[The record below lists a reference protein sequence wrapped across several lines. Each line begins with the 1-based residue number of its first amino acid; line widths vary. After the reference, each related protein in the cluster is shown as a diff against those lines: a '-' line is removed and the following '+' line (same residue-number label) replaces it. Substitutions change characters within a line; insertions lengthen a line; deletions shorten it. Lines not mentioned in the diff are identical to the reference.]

1 MDFYI
6 KDAKNYI
13 GQTVTVRGW
22 VFNKRSSGS
31 IVFLQIRDGSGF
43 IQAVV
48 SKKDVSPEAFEAA
61 DNLTDE
67 SSVIIKGGVKEEPRS
82 PYGYEINVSDLKIIH
97 LSQNFPIA
105 KKVHGVDFLLSL
117 RHLWLRSR
125 KQWAILRVR
134 NQIINAINEF
144 LQNDDYIKIDA
155 PIITP
160 SACEGTTTLFSL
172 KYFDKT
178 AYLSQSGQL
187 YLEAAIFS
195 FGKCYDFGPTF
206 RAEKSKT
213 KRHLTEFWMMDAEA
227 AFLEY
232 EGLLELEE
240 KLIYFVIQK
249 ILENC
254 KQEFQILDR
263 DPAPLQKIKPPFL
276 RLTYQETLAK
286 LKELGSD
293 IKEGED
299 LGNDDETILMNHF
312 DQPLFIMKF
321 PASFKAFY
329 FKRDE
334 NNPEAT
340 LSADLLAPEGY
351 GEITGGGQREDDY
364 QTLLAR
370 IKEMGINENDYNWY
384 LDLRKYG
391 SVPHAGFG
399 VGLERLVAWICHL
412 DHIRKTIPFPRTIY
426 RFSP

>member
-1 MDFYI
+1 MEFLI
-6 KDAKNYI
+6 KDSSKYI
-13 GQTVTVRGW
+13 GQSITLRGW

-48 SKKDVSPEAFEAA
+48 SKKDVVPEAFEAA
-61 DNLTDE
+61 TNLTDE
-67 SSVIIKGGVKEEPRS
+67 SSVMVKGIVKEEPRS
-82 PYGYEINVSDLKIIH
+82 PYGYEINASDLKIIH
-97 LSQNFPIA
+97 LSQSFPIA
-105 KKVHGVDFLLSL
+105 KKMHGVDFLLSL

-144 LQNDDYIKIDA
+144 LQTNDYIKIDA

-160 SACEGTTTLFSL
+160 SACEGTTTLFSID
-172 KYFDKT
+172 YFGKN

-187 YLEAAIFS
+187 YLEAAIAS
-195 FGKCYDFGPTF
+195 FGRVYDFGPTF

-227 AFLEY
+227 AFMEY
-232 EGLLELEE
+232 DGLLELEE
-240 KLIYFVIQK
+240 KMIYFVVQK
-249 ILENC
+249 VLENC
-254 KQEFQILDR
+254 QQEFQILGR
-263 DPAPLQKIKPPFL
+263 DPTPLAKIKLPFL

-286 LKELGSD
+286 LRELGSD
-293 IKEGED
+293 IKDNED
-299 LGNDDETILMNHF
+299 LGNDDETMLMNHF

-329 FKRDE
+329 FKRNA
-334 NNPEAT
+334 NNPETT

-364 QTLLAR
+364 ETLLAR
-370 IKEMGINENDYNWY
+370 MKNQGLNINDYDWY

-399 VGLERLVAWICHL
+399 VGLERLVAWLCHL
-412 DHIRKTIPFPRTIY
+412 DHIRKAIPFPRTIY

>member
-6 KDAKNYI
+6 KDSKNFI
-13 GQTVTVRGW
+13 NQDVTIRGW

-43 IQAVV
+43 IQAVA
-48 SKKDVSPEAFEAA
+48 SKKDVSPETFEAA
-61 DNLTDE
+61 VNLTDE
-67 SSVIIKGGVKEEPRS
+67 SSVIVKGRLKEEPRS
-82 PYGYEINVSDLKIIH
+82 PYGYEINISDLNIIH

-105 KKVHGVDFLLSL
+105 KKMHGVDFLLSL

-144 LQNDDYIKIDA
+144 LQNNGYIKIDA

-160 SACEGTTTLFSL
+160 SACEGTTTLFPL

-232 EGLLELEE
+232 DELLKLEE
-240 KLIYFVIQK
+240 NLVYFVIQE
-249 ILENC
+249 ILKNC
-254 KQEFQILDR
+254 QQEFQILGR
-263 DPAPLQKIKPPFL
+263 DPGPLQKIKPPFL
-276 RLTYQETLAK
+276 RLTYQETLMELRK
-286 LKELGSD
+286 LGSD
-293 IKEGED
+293 IKDGED

-321 PASFKAFY
+321 PATFKAFY
-329 FKRDE
+329 FREIKKTPVLLFPLISWRLKDMAKLRA
-334 NNPEAT
+334 EA
-340 LSADLLAPEGY
+340 
-351 GEITGGGQREDDY
+351 RE
-364 QTLLAR
+364 
-370 IKEMGINENDYNWY
+370 
-384 LDLRKYG
+384 
-391 SVPHAGFG
+391 
-399 VGLERLVAWICHL
+399 
-412 DHIRKTIPFPRTIY
+412 KTIMKLFWQE
-426 RFSP
+426 